1 MEIIKSNL
9 KRKTRF
15 IYMLPIRNTF
25 EYKRKEWE
33 DIHHGNAAQKKAGL
47 GYFFRQVDFR
57 ANHITRDKEDLF
69 TIIKG

>member
-1 MEIIKSNL
+1 
-9 KRKTRF
+9 
-15 IYMLPIRNTF
+15 MLPIRNTF
-25 EYKRKEWE
+25 EYKRKGWE
-33 DIHHGNAAQKKAGL
+33 DMHHGNAAQKKAGL